1 MGIAAEAGR
10 GNDVQAGLARHLGE
24 AVQVAAEAERRPVD
38 ERATACGDQ
47 RPGLFDGLVAV
58 EKLLAGLRRRVQE
71 QVLVRVARPEVGGGD
86 VPQDCA
92 DDHERILDIALLGT
106 LDPS

>member
-1 MGIAAEAGR
+1 MDIAVKAGR
-10 GNDVQAGLARHLGE
+10 GNDVEAGLARHQGE

-38 ERATACGDQ
+38 ERAAARGDE
-47 RPGLFDGLVAV
+47 RPGLLDRLVPV
-58 EKLLAGLRRRVQE
+58 EELFAGLRRGVQE